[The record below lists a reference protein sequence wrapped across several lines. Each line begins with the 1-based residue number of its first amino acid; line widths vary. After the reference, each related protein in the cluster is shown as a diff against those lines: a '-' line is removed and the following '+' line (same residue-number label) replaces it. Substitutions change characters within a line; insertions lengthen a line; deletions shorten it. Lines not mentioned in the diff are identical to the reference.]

1 MRIASDIGG
10 TFTDLVAFDEQT
22 GELSL
27 AKVPTTPDDLTRGVL
42 ETLDSARVEA
52 AWTGPFIHG
61 TTLIINTITERN
73 GARTGLLTTRGFR
86 DVLEIG
92 RANRPDIYN
101 FSFRKPEPF
110 VPRDL
115 RLEVTE
121 RMSHKGEVLTPLD
134 EDDVRRGVRAL
145 LDRGV
150 RAIAICF
157 LHAYRNPAHERRA
170 AEIARADA
178 PATPVSVSSEIT
190 REWREYERTS
200 TAVLNAYVHPLAA
213 SYLSG
218 LENSLTGRGAAG
230 QALHVMQ
237 SSGGITTFSEA
248 RAAPIRLVESGPA
261 GSVLGAIALG
271 QLLGERDIL
280 SLDIGGTTAKS
291 AVLPGREARI
301 TTEYKVE
308 WTPTSPGYP
317 LMIPVIDIAEIGAGG
332 GSIARI
338 DEAGRLEVGP
348 RSAGAAPGPACYGRG
363 GEEPTVTDAN
373 LLCGRIN
380 PAYFLGGSIPLDVP
394 AARRAIR
401 RLAAPCGVTDADAA
415 RGILRLANAITESLL
430 RRVTLRRGHDP
441 RRFALIAFGGGGPMH
456 ASTLA
461 RSLRIRRVV
470 IPVAPAHFS
479 AWGMLMADVRADLV
493 RTAVMRAEPSQ
504 ASALAA
510 ILREIEPEIVA
521 HVGRGGLDPGRIST
535 RRFAELRYVGQ
546 EHTVK
551 VPLPEGPLD
560 RAALDQLIERF
571 HALHEQRY
579 TFRLPNAVEIVSLH
593 VAAVGAVD
601 RPRPARLERSPPD
614 PAPARK
620 GHRTVDFDDLGT
632 LESAVYERD
641 RLRPGMRV
649 EGPAIVEEPAASTVL
664 LPGDRL
670 AVHEQGSLLIDIDID
685 APSPDGAR
693 PWPP

>member
-1 MRIASDIGG
+1 MRVASDIGG
-10 TFTDLVAFDEQT
+10 TFTDLVAFDEET

-42 ETLDSARVEA
+42 ETLDGARIDA
-52 AWTGPFIHG
+52 ARIGSFIHG
-61 TTLIINTITERN
+61 TTLIINALTERK

-101 FSFRKPEPF
+101 LSFRKPEPF

-121 RMSHKGEVLTPLD
+121 RLDHKGDVLTPLD
-134 EDDVRRGVRAL
+134 EDSVRRGVRAL
-145 LDRGV
+145 LDRGA
-150 RAIAICF
+150 RAIAICL

-170 AEIARADA
+170 AEIARAEA
-178 PATPVSVSSEIT
+178 PATPVSASSEIT

-200 TAVLNAYVHPLAA
+200 TAVLNAYVLPLAA
-213 SYLSG
+213 AYLSS
-218 LENSLTGRGAAG
+218 LESSLKRRGAAG
-230 QALHVMQ
+230 PSLHLMQ
-237 SSGGITTFSEA
+237 SSGGITTFHEA
-248 RAAPIRLVESGPA
+248 SSAPIRLVESGPA
-261 GSVLGAIALG
+261 GSVLGAVALG
-271 QLLGERDIL
+271 QLLGERDII
-280 SLDIGGTTAKS
+280 SLDIGGTTAKC
-291 AVLPGREARI
+291 AVLQGGEARV
-301 TTEYKVE
+301 TTDYKVE

-317 LMIPVIDIAEIGAGG
+317 LMIPVIDIEEIGAGG

-348 RSAGAAPGPACYGRG
+348 RSAAAVPGPACYGRG
-363 GEEPTVTDAN
+363 GEEPTTTDAN

-380 PAYFLGGSIPLDVP
+380 PAYFLGGRIPLDVQ

-401 RLAAPCGVTDADAA
+401 RIAAPCGLTEAEAA
-415 RGILRLANAITESLL
+415 RGIVRLANAITEGLL

-441 RRFALIAFGGGGPMH
+441 REFALVAFGGGGSMH
-456 ASTLA
+456 ASALA

-493 RTAVMRAEPSQ
+493 RTALVRAEPSQ
-504 ASALAA
+504 TAALAA
-510 ILREIEPEIVA
+510 LLRELELESSARVC
-521 HVGRGGLDPGRIST
+521 RGGLDPARVST
-535 RRFAELRYVGQ
+535 RRFAELRYAGQ

-551 VPLPEGPLD
+551 VPLPAG
-560 RAALDQLIERF
+560 ALDSATLKETLGRF
-571 HALHEQRY
+571 HALHEQRF
-579 TFRLPNAVEIVSLH
+579 TFRLDAAVEIVSLH

-601 RPRPARLERSPPD
+601 RPRPARLDRSPPD
-614 PAPARK
+614 PTPARK
-620 GHRTVDFDDLGT
+620 GARAVDFDELGV
-632 LESAVYERD
+632 LESPVYDRA

-649 EGPAIVEEPAASTVL
+649 EGPAVVEEPAASTVL

-670 AVHEQGSLLIDIDID
+670 TLHEQGSLLIDIDTP
-685 APSPDGAR
+685 AAG
-693 PWPP
+693 

>member
-1 MRIASDIGG
+1 MRVASDIGG
-10 TFTDLVAFDEQT
+10 TFTDLVAFDEDT

-42 ETLDSARVEA
+42 ETLDPARIEA
-52 AWTGPFIHG
+52 ARIGAFIHG
-61 TTLIINTITERN
+61 TTLIINALTERE

-121 RMSHKGEVLTPLD
+121 RMDHKGEVLTPLD
-134 EDDVRRGVRAL
+134 EDSVRRGVRAL
-145 LDRGV
+145 LDGGA

-170 AEIARADA
+170 AEIARAEA
-178 PATPVSVSSEIT
+178 PATPVSASSEIT

-200 TAVLNAYVHPLAA
+200 TAVLNAYVQPLAA
-213 SYLSG
+213 AYLSS
-218 LENSLTGRGAAG
+218 LESSLTGLGAAG
-230 QALHVMQ
+230 TSLHVMQ
-237 SSGGITTFSEA
+237 SSGGITTFPEA

-271 QLLGERDIL
+271 QLLGERDII
-280 SLDIGGTTAKS
+280 SLDIGGTTAKC
-291 AVLPGREARI
+291 AVLQGGEARV

-317 LMIPVIDIAEIGAGG
+317 LMIPVVDIAEIGAGG

-338 DEAGRLEVGP
+338 DDAGRLEVGP
-348 RSAGAAPGPACYGRG
+348 RSAGAMPGPACYGRG
-363 GEEPTVTDAN
+363 GEEPTTTDAN

-380 PAYFLGGSIPLDVP
+380 PAYFLGGRIPLDVQ

-401 RLAAPCGVTDADAA
+401 RIAAPCGVTEPEAA

-441 RRFALIAFGGGGPMH
+441 REFALVAFGGGGSMH
-456 ASTLA
+456 ASALA

-479 AWGMLMADVRADLV
+479 AWGMLMADVRADIV
-493 RTAVMRAEPSQ
+493 RTAMVRAEPSQ
-504 ASALAA
+504 ATALDAL
-510 ILREIEPEIVA
+510 LREIEHESSARVC
-521 HVGRGGLDPGRIST
+521 RGGLDPARVST
-535 RRFAELRYVGQ
+535 RRFAELRYAGQ

-551 VPLPEGPLD
+551 VPLPAG
-560 RAALDQLIERF
+560 ALDSTALEETLERF
-571 HALHEQRY
+571 HALHEQHY
-579 TFRLPNAVEIVSLH
+579 TFRLNAAVEIVSLH
-593 VAAVGAVD
+593 VAALGAVD
-601 RPRPARLERSPPD
+601 RPRPARLDRSPPD

-620 GHRTVDFDDLGT
+620 GARAVDFDELGI
-632 LESAVYERD
+632 LQSPLYERA

-649 EGPAIVEEPAASTVL
+649 DGPAVVEEPAASTIL
-664 LPGDRL
+664 FPGDRL
-670 AVHEQGSLLIDIDID
+670 TVHEQGSLLIDID
-685 APSPDGAR
+685 APAAG
-693 PWPP
+693 

>member
-1 MRIASDIGG
+1 MRVASDIGG
-10 TFTDLVAFDEQT
+10 TFTDLVALDEET

-27 AKVPTTPDDLTRGVL
+27 AKVPTTPDALTRGVL
-42 ETLDSARVEA
+42 QTLDSAHVEA
-52 AWTGPFIHG
+52 ARIRYFIHG
-61 TTLIINTITERN
+61 TTLIINALTERT

-101 FSFRKPEPF
+101 FAFRKPAPF

-145 LDRGV
+145 LEQGA
-150 RAIAICF
+150 RAIAVCF

-170 AEIARADA
+170 AELAREEA
-178 PATPVSVSSEIT
+178 PGAPVSASSEIT

-200 TAVLNAYVHPLAA
+200 TTVLNAYVQPLAGA
-213 SYLSG
+213 YLRR
-218 LENSLTGRGAAG
+218 LERSLTERGAPG
-230 QALHVMQ
+230 PALHVMQ
-237 SSGGITTFSEA
+237 SSGGIAPLAEA

-261 GSVLGAIALG
+261 GSVLGAVALG
-271 QLLGERDIL
+271 QLLGERDLI

-291 AVLPGREARI
+291 AVLQGGEARI

-317 LMIPVIDIAEIGAGG
+317 VMIPVIDLAEIGAGG
-332 GSIARI
+332 GSIARL
-338 DEAGRLEVGP
+338 DAAGRLEVGP

-363 GEEPTVTDAN
+363 GEEPTTTDAS

-380 PAYFLGGSIPLDVP
+380 PAYFLGGAIPLDVQ
-394 AARRAIR
+394 AARRAIGR
-401 RLAAPCGVTDADAA
+401 IAAPLGLTEAEAA
-415 RGILRLANAITESLL
+415 RGILRLAHATMESLL
-430 RRVTLRRGHDP
+430 RLVSLRRGFDP
-441 RRFALIAFGGGGPMH
+441 REFTLVAFGGGGPMH
-456 ASTLA
+456 ASALA

-479 AWGMLMADVRADLV
+479 AWGMLMADLRADLV
-493 RTAVMRAEPSQ
+493 RTVMLRAEPTS
-504 ASALAA
+504 AAALAA
-510 ILREIEPEIVA
+510 LLRETELEVA
-521 HVGRGGLDPGRIST
+521 ARVSRGGVDPGRVSA
-535 RRFAELRYVGQ
+535 RRHAEMRYVGQ
-546 EHTVK
+546 EHTVMI
-551 VPLPEGPLD
+551 PLPGGALD
-560 RAALDQLIERF
+560 SAALEEAIERF
-571 HALHEQRY
+571 HALHEQRT
-579 TFRLPNAVEIVSLH
+579 TFRLEAAVEIVSLH
-593 VAAVGAVD
+593 VAALGAVD
-601 RPRPARLERSPPD
+601 RPRPSRLERSPLD

-620 GHRTVDFDDLGT
+620 GARTVDFDDLGI
-632 LESAVYERD
+632 LDCPLYERA

-664 LPGDRL
+664 YPGDRL
-670 AVHEQGSLLIDIDID
+670 TVHEQGSLRIDV
-685 APSPDGAR
+685 PSAG
-693 PWPP
+693 

>member
-1 MRIASDIGG
+1 MRVASDIGG
-10 TFTDLVAFDEQT
+10 TFTDLVAFDEET

-42 ETLDSARVEA
+42 ETLDRARMA
-52 AWTGPFIHG
+52 AARIGCFIHG
-61 TTLIINTITERN
+61 TTLIINALTERN

-121 RMSHKGEVLTPLD
+121 RMNHKGEVLTPLD
-134 EDDVRRGVRAL
+134 EDGARRGVRAL
-145 LDRGV
+145 LDRGA

-170 AEIARADA
+170 AEIARAEA

-200 TAVLNAYVHPLAA
+200 TAVLNAYVQPLAA
-213 SYLSG
+213 SYLSS
-218 LENSLTGRGAAG
+218 LESRLTGRGAAG
-230 QALHVMQ
+230 PSLHVMQ
-237 SSGGITTFSEA
+237 SSGGITTFPEA

-261 GSVLGAIALG
+261 GSVLGAVALG
-271 QLLGERDIL
+271 QLLGERDII
-280 SLDIGGTTAKS
+280 SLDIGGTTAKC
-291 AVLPGREARI
+291 AVLQGGDARI

-317 LMIPVIDIAEIGAGG
+317 LMIPVVDIAEIGAGG

-348 RSAGAAPGPACYGRG
+348 RSAGAVPGPACYGRG
-363 GEEPTVTDAN
+363 GEEPTTTDAN

-380 PAYFLGGSIPLDVP
+380 PAYFLGGSIPLDVQ
-394 AARRAIR
+394 AAGRAIR
-401 RLAAPCGVTDADAA
+401 RIAAPCRVTEAEAA
-415 RGILRLANAITESLL
+415 RGILRLANATMENLL
-430 RRVTLRRGHDP
+430 RRVTLRRGYDP
-441 RRFALIAFGGGGPMH
+441 REFALIAFGGGGSMH
-456 ASTLA
+456 ASALA
-461 RSLRIRRVV
+461 RSLGIRRVIV
-470 IPVAPAHFS
+470 PVAPAHFS
-479 AWGMLMADVRADLV
+479 AWGMLMADLRADLV
-493 RTAVMRAEPSQ
+493 RTAMVRAEPSQ
-504 ASALAA
+504 TSTLAA
-510 ILREIEPEIVA
+510 LLRDIEPEVIARVC
-521 HVGRGGLDPGRIST
+521 RGGLDPGRVST

-551 VPLPEGPLD
+551 VPLPAGPPD
-560 RAALDQLIERF
+560 SAALEQALQRF

-579 TFRLPNAVEIVSLH
+579 TFRLETAVEIVSLH
-593 VAAVGAVD
+593 VAALGAVD
-601 RPRPARLERSPPD
+601 RPHPARLERSPPD

-620 GHRTVDFDDLGT
+620 GSRVVDFDDLGI
-632 LESAVYERD
+632 LQSPLYERAL
-641 RLRPGMRV
+641 LRPGMRV

-664 LPGDRL
+664 FPGDRL
-670 AVHEQGSLLIDIDID
+670 TVHEQGSLLIDID
-685 APSPDGAR
+685 APTGR
-693 PWPP
+693 

>member
-1 MRIASDIGG
+1 MHVASDIGG
-10 TFTDLVAFDEQT
+10 TFTDLVAFDEET
-22 GELSL
+22 GEFSL

-52 AWTGPFIHG
+52 ARIGRFIHG
-61 TTLIINTITERN
+61 TTLIINAITERK

-134 EDDVRRGVRAL
+134 EDSVRRGVRAL
-145 LDRGV
+145 LDRGA

-157 LHAYRNPAHERRA
+157 LHAYRSPVHERRA
-170 AEIARADA
+170 AEIARADT
-178 PATPVSVSSEIT
+178 PTIPVSVSSEIT

-200 TAVLNAYVHPLAA
+200 TAVLNAYVQPLAA
-213 SYLSG
+213 SYLSS
-218 LENSLTGRGAAG
+218 LESSLTGRGAAG

-237 SSGGITTFSEA
+237 SSGGIATFPEA

-261 GSVLGAIALG
+261 GSVLGAVALG
-271 QLLGERDIL
+271 QLLGERDII

-301 TTEYKVE
+301 TTGYKVE

-317 LMIPVIDIAEIGAGG
+317 LMIPVVDIAEIGAGG
-332 GSIARI
+332 GSIARV

-363 GEEPTVTDAN
+363 GEEPTVTDAS

-380 PAYFLGGSIPLDVP
+380 PAYFLGGSIPLDP
-394 AARRAIR
+394 TAARRAIR
-401 RLAAPCGVTDADAA
+401 RLAAPCGVTDAEAA
-415 RGILRLANAITESLL
+415 RGILRLANAITETLL
-430 RRVTLRRGHDP
+430 RSVTLRRGHDP
-441 RRFALIAFGGGGPMH
+441 REFALVAFGGGGPMH
-456 ASTLA
+456 ASALA

-493 RTAVMRAEPSQ
+493 RTAVVRAQPSR

-510 ILREIEPEIVA
+510 LLREIEPEIVA
-521 HVGRGGLDPGRIST
+521 RVCRGGLDPGRIST

-546 EHTVK
+546 EHTVT
-551 VPLPEGPLD
+551 VPLPGGPLD
-560 RAALDQLIERF
+560 SAALEQTIERF

-579 TFRLPNAVEIVSLH
+579 TFRLETAVEIVSLH

-601 RPRPARLERSPPD
+601 TPRPARLERSPPD

-620 GHRTVDFDDLGT
+620 GSRAVDFDDLGI
-632 LESAVYERD
+632 LETPLYERA
-641 RLRPGMRV
+641 RLRAGMRV

-670 AVHEQGSLLIDIDID
+670 RVHEHGSLLVDIDTD
-685 APSPDGAR
+685 ARSPGEAR

>member
-1 MRIASDIGG
+1 MRVASDIGG
-10 TFTDLVAFDEQT
+10 TFTDLVAFDEET

-42 ETLDSARVEA
+42 ETLDRARMA
-52 AWTGPFIHG
+52 AARIGCFIHG
-61 TTLIINTITERN
+61 TTLIINALTERN

-121 RMSHKGEVLTPLD
+121 RMNHKGEVLTPLD
-134 EDDVRRGVRAL
+134 EDGARRGVRAL
-145 LDRGV
+145 LDRGA

-170 AEIARADA
+170 AEIARAEA

-200 TAVLNAYVHPLAA
+200 TAVLNAYVQPLAA
-213 SYLSG
+213 SYLSS
-218 LENSLTGRGAAG
+218 LESRLTGRGAASP
-230 QALHVMQ
+230 ALHVMQ
-237 SSGGITTFSEA
+237 SSGGITTFPEA

-261 GSVLGAIALG
+261 GSVLGAVALG
-271 QLLGERDIL
+271 QLLGERDII
-280 SLDIGGTTAKS
+280 SLDIGGTTAKC
-291 AVLPGREARI
+291 AVLQGGEARI

-317 LMIPVIDIAEIGAGG
+317 LMIPVVDIAEIGAGG

-348 RSAGAAPGPACYGRG
+348 RSAGAVPGPACYGRG
-363 GEEPTVTDAN
+363 GEEPTATDAN

-380 PAYFLGGSIPLDVP
+380 PAYFLGGSIPLDVQ
-394 AARRAIR
+394 AAGRAIR
-401 RLAAPCGVTDADAA
+401 RIAAPCRVTEAEAA
-415 RGILRLANAITESLL
+415 RGILRLANATMENLL
-430 RRVTLRRGHDP
+430 RRVTLRRGYDP
-441 RRFALIAFGGGGPMH
+441 REFALIAFGGGGSMH
-456 ASTLA
+456 ASALA
-461 RSLRIRRVV
+461 RSLQIRRVIV
-470 IPVAPAHFS
+470 PVAPAHFS
-479 AWGMLMADVRADLV
+479 AWGMLMADLRADLV
-493 RTAVMRAEPSQ
+493 RTAMVRAEPSQ
-504 ASALAA
+504 TSTLAA
-510 ILREIEPEIVA
+510 LLRDIEPEIIARVC
-521 HVGRGGLDPGRIST
+521 RGGLDPGRVST

-551 VPLPEGPLD
+551 VPLPAGPPD
-560 RAALDQLIERF
+560 SAALEQALQRF

-579 TFRLPNAVEIVSLH
+579 TFRLETAVEIVSLH
-593 VAAVGAVD
+593 VAALGAVD
-601 RPRPARLERSPPD
+601 RPHPARLERSPPD

-620 GHRTVDFDDLGT
+620 GSRVVDFDDLGI
-632 LESAVYERD
+632 LQSPLYERAL
-641 RLRPGMRV
+641 LRPGMRV

-664 LPGDRL
+664 FPGDRL
-670 AVHEQGSLLIDIDID
+670 TVHEQGSLLIDIDT
-685 APSPDGAR
+685 PTGR
-693 PWPP
+693 

>member
-1 MRIASDIGG
+1 MRVASDIGG
-10 TFTDLVAFDEQT
+10 TFTDLVAFDEDT

-42 ETLDSARVEA
+42 ETLDPARIEA
-52 AWTGPFIHG
+52 ARIRAFIHG
-61 TTLIINTITERN
+61 TTLIINALTERK

-121 RMSHKGEVLTPLD
+121 RMDHKGEALTPLD
-134 EDDVRRGVRAL
+134 EDGVRRSVRAL
-145 LDRGV
+145 LDRGA

-170 AEIARADA
+170 AEIARAEA
-178 PATPVSVSSEIT
+178 PSTPVSASSEIT

-200 TAVLNAYVHPLAA
+200 TAVLNAYVQPLAA
-213 SYLSG
+213 AYLSG
-218 LENSLTGRGAAG
+218 LESSLTGLGAAG
-230 QALHVMQ
+230 TSLHVMQ
-237 SSGGITTFSEA
+237 SSGGITTFPDA

-271 QLLGERDIL
+271 QLLGEHDII
-280 SLDIGGTTAKS
+280 SLDIGGTTAKC
-291 AVLPGREARI
+291 AVLQGGEARV

-317 LMIPVIDIAEIGAGG
+317 VMIPVVDIAEIGAGG

-338 DEAGRLEVGP
+338 DDAGRLEVGP
-348 RSAGAAPGPACYGRG
+348 RSAGAVPGPACYGRG
-363 GEEPTVTDAN
+363 GAEPTTTDAN

-380 PAYFLGGSIPLDVP
+380 PAYFLGGRIPLDVQ

-401 RLAAPCGVTDADAA
+401 RIAAPCGVTEPEAA

-430 RRVTLRRGHDP
+430 RRMTLRRGHDP
-441 RRFALIAFGGGGPMH
+441 REFALIAFGGGGSMH
-456 ASTLA
+456 ASALA
-461 RSLRIRRVV
+461 RGLRIRRVV

-479 AWGMLMADVRADLV
+479 AWGMLMADMRADIV
-493 RTAVMRAEPSQ
+493 RTAMVRAQPSQ
-504 ASALAA
+504 TTALAA
-510 ILREIEPEIVA
+510 LLREIEHESSARVC
-521 HVGRGGLDPGRIST
+521 RGGIDPARVST
-535 RRFAELRYVGQ
+535 RRFAELRYAGQ

-551 VPLPEGPLD
+551 VPLPAG
-560 RAALDQLIERF
+560 ALDGSALEETIERF
-571 HALHEQRY
+571 HALHEQHY
-579 TFRLPNAVEIVSLH
+579 TFRLDAAVEIVSLH
-593 VAAVGAVD
+593 VAALGAVD
-601 RPRPARLERSPPD
+601 RPRAARLERSPPD
-614 PAPARK
+614 PEPARK
-620 GHRTVDFDDLGT
+620 GARAVDFDELGI
-632 LESAVYERD
+632 LQSPLYERA
-641 RLRPGMRV
+641 RLRPGMHV
-649 EGPAIVEEPAASTVL
+649 DGPAVVEEPAASTVL
-664 LPGDRL
+664 FPGDRL
-670 AVHEQGSLLIDIDID
+670 TVHEQGSLLIDID
-685 APSPDGAR
+685 APAG
-693 PWPP
+693 